1 MGKQKLTYD
10 KYKLKILLVAKSIY
24 KILGCPKIQEYILVE
39 RTKGKA

>member
-24 KILGCPKIQEYILVE
+24 KILGYPKI
-39 RTKGKA
+39 